1 MSRERILERVRSRC
15 RALAARKPI
24 APERATPA
32 RGPLPRRPDDLVDAF
47 RAKARA
53 LASTVIGP
61 VDAGKAPET
70 VAMWL
75 TETNLGKRAV
85 IWPELA
91 GMNWRTAGIDVEA
104 REALGTDLVGITG
117 AFCAVAETGTLV
129 LLSGATTP
137 ATVSLLPETH
147 VALVP
152 LKRVVA
158 YMEDAFDL
166 LRRERGGPPRAINL
180 VSGPSRTAD
189 VEQTVTLGA
198 HGPYRVAVI
207 LVRGDP

>member
-1 MSRERILERVRSRC
+1 
-15 RALAARKPI
+15 
-24 APERATPA
+24 
-32 RGPLPRRPDDLVDAF
+32 
-47 RAKARA
+47 
-53 LASTVIGP
+53 
-61 VDAGKAPET
+61 
-70 VAMWL
+70 MWL